1 MIQRLIKI
9 CKNCGLC
16 FKNAFEL
23 DPKEKNGTLYILMKN
38 ISRKVQFE
46 TDFDCAE
53 TFLYISIGLPWGKA
67 TLVREHA

>member
-1 MIQRLIKI
+1 MLY
-9 CKNCGLC
+9 
-16 FKNAFEL
+16 EL

-53 TFLYISIGLPWGKA
+53 TFLYISIGLPCGKA